1 MIINGYS
8 IELLRWLIRILGEI
22 GDKMHLGVK
31 TEEDKRIEETLS
43 KIKHKIAVLSGKG
56 GTGKTT
62 VTVNLAQTL
71 ADEGYKVG
79 VLDADITG
87 PNVPLMFGVEDQQM
101 TTKDNKI
108 IPVDAGG
115 IKIVSIEFL
124 LQDKTKAVIWR
135 GPMKIKALKQ
145 LLADVN
151 WGELDFLIVDL
162 PPGSSDEPLSIV
174 QTIQDL
180 DGMVI
185 VTTPQAVSLL
195 DVTKSINFAQETKVL
210 ILGIVENMSGFIC
223 PHCNEVTN
231 IFRKDGGRNISEK
244 LNLDFLGAIPLIT
257 QICEAGDTGKP
268 AVSVNEITKEVFSKI
283 VYQILTKLTK
293 E

>member
-1 MIINGYS
+1 
-8 IELLRWLIRILGEI
+8 
-22 GDKMHLGVK
+22 MHLNVK
-31 TEEDKRIEETLS
+31 TEEDKKIEETLL

-71 ADEGYKVG
+71 SDMGYKVG
-79 VLDADITG
+79 ILDADITG
-87 PNVPLMFGVEDQQM
+87 PNVPLMLGVEDLQM
-101 TTKDNKI
+101 TTEDNKI
-108 IPVDAGG
+108 VPVEAGK

-174 QTIQDL
+174 QTIKDL

-195 DVTKSINFAQETKVL
+195 DVTKSINFAQETKVP
-210 ILGIVENMSGFIC
+210 ILGIIENMSGFVC
-223 PHCNEVTN
+223 PHCDEITY
-231 IFRKDGGRNISEK
+231 IFKKDGGKNKAEQ
-244 LNLDFLGAIPLIT
+244 LNLDFLGTIPLIS
-257 QICEAGDTGKP
+257 QICEAGDSGRP
-268 AVSVNEITKEVFSKI
+268 AVKVNDKAKDVFSK
-283 VYQILTKLTK
+283 VVEKILSKLGK

>member
-1 MIINGYS
+1 MKFHGQS
-8 IELLRWLIRILGEI
+8 IEFLRLTIRDLGEI
-22 GDKMHLGVK
+22 GDEMHLNAQ
-31 TEEDKRIEETLS
+31 TEEDKKIEETLR
-43 KIKHKIAVLSGKG
+43 KIKHKIAILSGKG

-62 VTVNLAQTL
+62 VAVNIAQTL
-71 ADEGYKVG
+71 SNEGYKVG

-101 TTKDNKI
+101 TTDDNKI
-108 IPVDAGG
+108 IPVNTGG

-174 QTIQDL
+174 QIIKDL

-195 DVTKSINFAQETKVL
+195 DVTKSINFAQETKVP
-210 ILGIVENMSGFIC
+210 ILGIVENMSGFVC
-223 PHCNEVTN
+223 PHCNEITN
-231 IFRKDGGRNISEK
+231 IFRKDGGKNIAEQ
-244 LNLDFLGAIPLIT
+244 LNLDFLGVIPLIS
-257 QICEAGDTGKP
+257 QICEAGDIGKP
-268 AVSVNEITKEVFSKI
+268 AVMVNDKTKEVFSTVVRKI
-283 VYQILTKLTK
+283 QSKLGL